1 MIQYHGW
8 TVVDRENPNLLFER
22 NVLGRFCGGE
32 CVSIQEVIERT
43 GIRTPVAEQKQQ
55 EVYETTHNPAMST
68 RVRSKYNTSDSLKDP
83 SHPLCFARFEGDMR
97 HFRCHR
103 NSSFLQCEFKS
114 FYILPNTAHSGLNSP
129 STRCQTISG
138 FIHWII
144 YELFVIFR
152 IKSVTQTRECNRT
165 SLRSES
171 QLKQH

>member
-1 MIQYHGW
+1 MPKFFSGAIRLHSDNWQCCTQKLSIRCQNFGVPCQFFGTCKWGYPKSKFQ
-8 TVVDRENPNLLFER
+8 TLLISEKLIINFL
-22 NVLGRFCGGE
+22 N
-32 CVSIQEVIERT
+32 
-43 GIRTPVAEQKQQ
+43 
-55 EVYETTHNPAMST
+55 
-68 RVRSKYNTSDSLKDP
+68 DP

-144 YELFVIFR
+144 CELFVIFR
-152 IKSVTQTRECNRT
+152 IKSVTQTRECSRT
-165 SLRSES
+165 SLWFES

>member
-1 MIQYHGW
+1 M
-8 TVVDRENPNLLFER
+8 
-22 NVLGRFCGGE
+22 LG
-32 CVSIQEVIERT
+32 
-43 GIRTPVAEQKQQ
+43 
-55 EVYETTHNPAMST
+55 
-68 RVRSKYNTSDSLKDP
+68 LKDP

-97 HFRCHR
+97 HFQCHR

-152 IKSVTQTRECNRT
+152 IKSVTQTWECNRT
-165 SLRSES
+165 SLWFES